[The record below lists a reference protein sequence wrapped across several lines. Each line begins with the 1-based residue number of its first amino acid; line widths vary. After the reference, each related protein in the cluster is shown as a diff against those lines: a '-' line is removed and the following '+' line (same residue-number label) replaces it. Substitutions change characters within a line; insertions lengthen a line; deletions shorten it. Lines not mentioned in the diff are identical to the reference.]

1 MAGSCARARF
11 LAWSIA
17 VTLLTACASMTP
29 EECRHANWEEVGFN
43 DASAG
48 HAITRSADHREACAE
63 AGVTVDFNAYREGY
77 ALGLPYYCTAT
88 QGFETADHGGGY
100 AARCELEKFPEYADG
115 FDQGV
120 AVYALIRERDGLAAT
135 LSDKRDQS
143 EALLDQI
150 ADLKVQQQNP
160 DMSRDQRRN
169 LRYQQN
175 RLEDLY
181 RDLVADN
188 SQIERRI
195 TDLDNEAGAL
205 KSRFY
210 GSL

>member
-1 MAGSCARARF
+1 MAFSTHRVAMVGLVVLGIPSGCA
-11 LAWSIA
+11 
-17 VTLLTACASMTP
+17 TMTA
-29 EECRHANWEEVGFN
+29 EECRQANWEEVGFN
-43 DASAG
+43 DAGAG
-48 HAITRSADHREACAE
+48 HEITRSADHREACAE

-100 AARCELEKFPEYADG
+100 AAQCELEKFPEYADG

-120 AVYALIRERDGLAAT
+120 AVYALIRARDGLAAT

-160 DMSRDQRRN
+160 DISRDQRRN

>member
-1 MAGSCARARF
+1 MAFSTHRLAMVGLVVVGILGGCA
-11 LAWSIA
+11 
-17 VTLLTACASMTP
+17 TMTP
-29 EECRHANWEEVGFN
+29 QECRQANWEEVGFN
-43 DASAG
+43 DAGAG
-48 HAITRSADHREACAE
+48 HEITRSADHREACAE
-63 AGVTVDFNAYREGY
+63 AGVTVDFKAYREGY

-100 AARCELEKFPEYADG
+100 ASQCELAKFPDYADG

-135 LSDKRDQS
+135 LRDKRDQS

-160 DMSRDQRRN
+160 DISRDERRN
-169 LRYQQN
+169 LHYQQN

-181 RDLVADN
+181 RDMVADTR
-188 SQIERRI
+188 QLERRI
-195 TDLDNEAGAL
+195 THLDNEAGAL

>member
-1 MAGSCARARF
+1 MAFSTHRVAMVGVVILGILGGCA
-11 LAWSIA
+11 
-17 VTLLTACASMTP
+17 TMTP
-29 EECRHANWEEVGFN
+29 EECRQANWEEVGFN
-43 DASAG
+43 DAGAG

-100 AARCELEKFPEYADG
+100 AAQCELEKFPDYADG

-120 AVYALIRERDGLAAT
+120 AVYVLIRERDSLAAT
-135 LSDKRDQS
+135 LRDKRDQS

-150 ADLKVQQQNP
+150 ADLKVQQQNL
-160 DMSRDQRRN
+160 DISRDERRN

-181 RDLVADN
+181 RDLVADT
-188 SQIERRI
+188 SQIEVRI

-210 GSL
+210 SSL

>member
-1 MAGSCARARF
+1 MAFSTHRVAMVGLVVLGIPSGCA
-11 LAWSIA
+11 
-17 VTLLTACASMTP
+17 TMTA
-29 EECRHANWEEVGFN
+29 EECRQANWEEVGFN
-43 DASAG
+43 DAGAG
-48 HAITRSADHREACAE
+48 HEITRSADHREACAE

>member
-1 MAGSCARARF
+1 MAFSTHRVALVGVVVVGILGGCA
-11 LAWSIA
+11 
-17 VTLLTACASMTP
+17 TMTP
-29 EECRHANWEEVGFN
+29 EECRQANWEEVGFN
-43 DASAG
+43 DAESG
-48 HAITRSADHREACAE
+48 HEITRSADHREACAE

-100 AARCELEKFPEYADG
+100 ASQCELAKFPDYADG

-120 AVYALIRERDGLAAT
+120 AVYALIRERDSLAAT
-135 LSDKRDQS
+135 LNDKRDQS

-160 DMSRDQRRN
+160 DISRDERRN

-181 RDLVADN
+181 RDLVADTR
-188 SQIERRI
+188 QIERRI
-195 TDLDNEAGAL
+195 THLNNEAGAL